1 MKREYKVLTALVV
14 SSLMGFSAMT
24 AEAAV
29 TVTGPITETEITG
42 NSDTGTASGN
52 TLNVTDASS
61 DSTGIRI
68 YGGTVSGGESGDASN
83 NTVNVTNTQVSQA
96 EIYGGQSRL
105 GATNNNTVIFD
116 SSSTA
121 AAVYG
126 AYGNTASGNHVESA
140 GTSNFLYGGRS
151 YTNNSGNSVLVTGGS
166 VQYTLSGSQA
176 DNGSAAD
183 NTVEI
188 RDGTFGVV
196 YGAQGKGVENNSV
209 TMSGGTVSQMISGG
223 YNNQPE
229 GSAVNNK
236 VVMTGGAVT
245 SSGDTESVV
254 PVVSGGWAIYGT
266 ADQNSVEISKAVSI
280 AGSVAGGWS
289 YLGDVTN
296 NVVKISSGSVG
307 GIVAGG
313 YTIGKGAEG
322 NTVELSGTADVSGN
336 IYGGYALH
344 QMDNPLTGEVAAG
357 DASQNTVKISDVTVK
372 GEVYGGYTAEG
383 TTSNDATGNAVTIE
397 SGTIEKTVY
406 GGYTADG
413 TASKNTVTINGGTV
427 GVADSTESS
436 DTVFGGY
443 SASGEA
449 VSNILTVSGGD
460 LIGHVTSGYGK
471 TGASDNTLTMTGG
484 SSTKTVAGYAET
496 GDAVNNTLVFSGGTS
511 AITMAAQSGGS
522 ATGNTITITGGNPGT
537 VTGGAG
543 VTGASENT
551 VIISGGTL
559 DTDIYGGQTY
569 DGAADNN
576 TINILAGD
584 LNPEMSLYGGYR
596 TTESKNNTYNMY
608 TKGQT
613 VADFAYFQNLNF
625 YVPEGTTAGE
635 TMLTVTGNA
644 AVDAD
649 TTLAA
654 VQNSTTTDGT
664 TDVSGATVFGGVQRN
679 TKLNPGEYIN
689 LLYNANG
696 ITTDDTSYGT
706 IDGLDT
712 VTSAGF
718 INYKAIVEKKDAN
731 TIVITIPKDEKGT
744 PDTDTKILPE
754 DRENAANTIKNA
766 GDIIAGSALHAAEGA
781 WIENHDIE
789 AKFVPYAIVGG
800 YDLHYN
806 TGSYIDSNGMAA
818 NVGFVRRSQH
828 EGHIDTIMPFFEY
841 DKSHYA
847 SYLDTGARGDGRQHY
862 TGGGILLRRDLDSG
876 LYYEGAV
883 RAGYLKG
890 DFHGM
895 IAKSMSRYDS
905 GAPYIA
911 AQAGLGKIYTRN
923 RDSYDIYGKFFYT
936 YLGSNSAVVHSG
948 YGDSKYDF
956 DSINSYVTRLGMRWT
971 RDFDQIRSLYAGIGW
986 DYEAGSKARPPTQAG
1001 IPQARPSKA
1010 PAASSN
1016 SAGRA
1021 RWTIPTH
1028 GASTSRPPAGPA
1040 SRKTVPSL
1048 RPSAITFK

>member
-1 MKREYKVLTALVV
+1 M
-14 SSLMGFSAMT
+14 
-24 AEAAV
+24 
-29 TVTGPITETEITG
+29 
-42 NSDTGTASGN
+42 
-52 TLNVTDASS
+52 
-61 DSTGIRI
+61 
-68 YGGTVSGGESGDASN
+68 
-83 NTVNVTNTQVSQA
+83 
-96 EIYGGQSRL
+96 
-105 GATNNNTVIFD
+105 
-116 SSSTA
+116 
-121 AAVYG
+121 
-126 AYGNTASGNHVESA
+126 
-140 GTSNFLYGGRS
+140 
-151 YTNNSGNSVLVTGGS
+151 
-166 VQYTLSGSQA
+166 
-176 DNGSAAD
+176 
-183 NTVEI
+183 
-188 RDGTFGVV
+188 
-196 YGAQGKGVENNSV
+196 
-209 TMSGGTVSQMISGG
+209 
-223 YNNQPE
+223 
-229 GSAVNNK
+229 
-236 VVMTGGAVT
+236 
-245 SSGDTESVV
+245 
-254 PVVSGGWAIYGT
+254 
-266 ADQNSVEISKAVSI
+266 
-280 AGSVAGGWS
+280 
-289 YLGDVTN
+289 
-296 NVVKISSGSVG
+296 
-307 GIVAGG
+307 
-313 YTIGKGAEG
+313 
-322 NTVELSGTADVSGN
+322 
-336 IYGGYALH
+336 
-344 QMDNPLTGEVAAG
+344 
-357 DASQNTVKISDVTVK
+357 
-372 GEVYGGYTAEG
+372 
-383 TTSNDATGNAVTIE
+383 
-397 SGTIEKTVY
+397 
-406 GGYTADG
+406 
-413 TASKNTVTINGGTV
+413 
-427 GVADSTESS
+427 
-436 DTVFGGY
+436 
-443 SASGEA
+443 
-449 VSNILTVSGGD
+449 
-460 LIGHVTSGYGK
+460 
-471 TGASDNTLTMTGG
+471 
-484 SSTKTVAGYAET
+484 
-496 GDAVNNTLVFSGGTS
+496 
-511 AITMAAQSGGS
+511 
-522 ATGNTITITGGNPGT
+522 
-537 VTGGAG
+537 
-543 VTGASENT
+543 TGASENT
-551 VIISGGTL
+551 VIISGGTVSSPEDFVPIVTGGMASTGDADGNTVTISGGEVTGGIGIYGGFTTEGDANSNTINVSGGTL

-584 LNPEMSLYGGYR
+584 LNPEMSLYGGYG

-649 TTLAA
+649 TTLVA

-841 DKSHYA
+841 GKSHYA

-936 YLGSNSAVVHSG
+936 YLGSDSAVVHSG

-1010 PAASSN
+1010 PVASSN

>member
-1 MKREYKVLTALVV
+1 M
-14 SSLMGFSAMT
+14 
-24 AEAAV
+24 
-29 TVTGPITETEITG
+29 
-42 NSDTGTASGN
+42 
-52 TLNVTDASS
+52 
-61 DSTGIRI
+61 
-68 YGGTVSGGESGDASN
+68 
-83 NTVNVTNTQVSQA
+83 
-96 EIYGGQSRL
+96 
-105 GATNNNTVIFD
+105 
-116 SSSTA
+116 
-121 AAVYG
+121 
-126 AYGNTASGNHVESA
+126 
-140 GTSNFLYGGRS
+140 
-151 YTNNSGNSVLVTGGS
+151 
-166 VQYTLSGSQA
+166 
-176 DNGSAAD
+176 
-183 NTVEI
+183 
-188 RDGTFGVV
+188 
-196 YGAQGKGVENNSV
+196 
-209 TMSGGTVSQMISGG
+209 
-223 YNNQPE
+223 
-229 GSAVNNK
+229 
-236 VVMTGGAVT
+236 
-245 SSGDTESVV
+245 
-254 PVVSGGWAIYGT
+254 
-266 ADQNSVEISKAVSI
+266 
-280 AGSVAGGWS
+280 
-289 YLGDVTN
+289 
-296 NVVKISSGSVG
+296 
-307 GIVAGG
+307 
-313 YTIGKGAEG
+313 
-322 NTVELSGTADVSGN
+322 
-336 IYGGYALH
+336 
-344 QMDNPLTGEVAAG
+344 
-357 DASQNTVKISDVTVK
+357 
-372 GEVYGGYTAEG
+372 
-383 TTSNDATGNAVTIE
+383 
-397 SGTIEKTVY
+397 
-406 GGYTADG
+406 
-413 TASKNTVTINGGTV
+413 
-427 GVADSTESS
+427 
-436 DTVFGGY
+436 
-443 SASGEA
+443 
-449 VSNILTVSGGD
+449 
-460 LIGHVTSGYGK
+460 
-471 TGASDNTLTMTGG
+471 
-484 SSTKTVAGYAET
+484 
-496 GDAVNNTLVFSGGTS
+496 
-511 AITMAAQSGGS
+511 
-522 ATGNTITITGGNPGT
+522 
-537 VTGGAG
+537 
-543 VTGASENT
+543 TGASENT
-551 VIISGGTL
+551 VIISGGTVSSPEDFVPIVTGGMASTGDADGNTVTISGGEVTGGIGIYGGFTTEGDANSNTINVSGGTL

-584 LNPEMSLYGGYR
+584 LNPEMSLYGGYG

-649 TTLAA
+649 TTLVA

-841 DKSHYA
+841 GKSHYA

-883 RAGYLKG
+883 RASYLKG

-936 YLGSNSAVVHSG
+936 YLGSDSAVVHSG

-1001 IPQARPSKA
+1001 IPQARLSKA

>member
-1 MKREYKVLTALVV
+1 M
-14 SSLMGFSAMT
+14 
-24 AEAAV
+24 
-29 TVTGPITETEITG
+29 
-42 NSDTGTASGN
+42 
-52 TLNVTDASS
+52 
-61 DSTGIRI
+61 
-68 YGGTVSGGESGDASN
+68 
-83 NTVNVTNTQVSQA
+83 
-96 EIYGGQSRL
+96 
-105 GATNNNTVIFD
+105 
-116 SSSTA
+116 
-121 AAVYG
+121 
-126 AYGNTASGNHVESA
+126 
-140 GTSNFLYGGRS
+140 
-151 YTNNSGNSVLVTGGS
+151 
-166 VQYTLSGSQA
+166 
-176 DNGSAAD
+176 
-183 NTVEI
+183 
-188 RDGTFGVV
+188 
-196 YGAQGKGVENNSV
+196 
-209 TMSGGTVSQMISGG
+209 
-223 YNNQPE
+223 
-229 GSAVNNK
+229 
-236 VVMTGGAVT
+236 
-245 SSGDTESVV
+245 
-254 PVVSGGWAIYGT
+254 
-266 ADQNSVEISKAVSI
+266 
-280 AGSVAGGWS
+280 
-289 YLGDVTN
+289 
-296 NVVKISSGSVG
+296 
-307 GIVAGG
+307 
-313 YTIGKGAEG
+313 
-322 NTVELSGTADVSGN
+322 
-336 IYGGYALH
+336 
-344 QMDNPLTGEVAAG
+344 
-357 DASQNTVKISDVTVK
+357 
-372 GEVYGGYTAEG
+372 
-383 TTSNDATGNAVTIE
+383 
-397 SGTIEKTVY
+397 
-406 GGYTADG
+406 
-413 TASKNTVTINGGTV
+413 
-427 GVADSTESS
+427 
-436 DTVFGGY
+436 
-443 SASGEA
+443 
-449 VSNILTVSGGD
+449 
-460 LIGHVTSGYGK
+460 
-471 TGASDNTLTMTGG
+471 
-484 SSTKTVAGYAET
+484 
-496 GDAVNNTLVFSGGTS
+496 
-511 AITMAAQSGGS
+511 
-522 ATGNTITITGGNPGT
+522 
-537 VTGGAG
+537 
-543 VTGASENT
+543 TGASENT
-551 VIISGGTL
+551 VIISGGTVSSPEDFVPIVTGGMASTGDADGNTVTISGGEVTGGIGIYGGFTTEGDANSNTIDVSGGTL

-584 LNPEMSLYGGYR
+584 LNPEMSLYGGYG

-649 TTLAA
+649 TTLVA

-841 DKSHYA
+841 GKSHYA

-936 YLGSNSAVVHSG
+936 YLGSDSAVVHSG

-1001 IPQARPSKA
+1001 IPQARLSKA